1 MATYLDTSALVK
13 AYITEPGTEVVK
25 QIIRS
30 PRESLVLSEHVA
42 LEVLATLS
50 YKFRDRQFTSRRYR
64 KAREAFFRDYEDGFT
79 VVSVT
84 NGVVRTA
91 MQLADTYRS
100 IGVGSLDLIHVAT
113 ALHLCESN
121 SPQSFTVA
129 CADRSMRLLASA
141 AGFQVFDPENDDVAK
156 LGAAAN

>member
-1 MATYLDTSALVK
+1 VIFLDTSALVK

-50 YKFRDRQFTSRRYR
+50 YKYRDGQFTSRRYR
-64 KAREAFFRDYEDGFT
+64 KAREAFFRDYEHGFIIA
-79 VVSVT
+79 SVT
-84 NGVVRTA
+84 NAVVQTA
-91 MQLADTYRS
+91 MELADTHRQ

-113 ALHLCESN
+113 ALHLREAASLP
-121 SPQSFTVA
+121 SITVA

-141 AGFQVFDPENDDVAK
+141 AGFQVFDPENDDVAR